1 MQLFRWLAFI
11 LVLVLAYTPLLHAQ
25 VDEGAQERILLLKAR
40 ETQFLELSGKI
51 QLGGTLD
58 IHHRSQN
65 GYRRGRVRDWGLTTG
80 AHFILG
86 FRVLDWLTPQLGLG
100 LSLQH
105 LNLTSNTADWRA
117 GGLQD
122 TSVPDRWNQIYG
134 VLEIPIGLRA
144 EIPTKGYVRPYFS
157 LHYVNQVYLWRSDF
171 RIFNDDSRRIN
182 NRSLLSGTTQPYNGY
197 QGAIRASFGLL
208 VPLPPKPMGIQVGL
222 FYQANEL
229 IATRRT
235 DAVSE
240 AFTLRH
246 QIGLDVA
253 FYWRKSLK

>member
-1 MQLFRWLAFI
+1 MPLLRRLGFI
-11 LVLVLAYTPLLHAQ
+11 LMVILSHRPLLYAQ
-25 VDEGAQERILLLKAR
+25 VDEGAAERTMLLKAR
-40 ETQFLELSGKI
+40 ETQFLELSGQI

-58 IHHRSQN
+58 IHHRSKN
-65 GYRRGRVRDWGLTTG
+65 GYRKGRVRDWGLTTG
-80 AHFILG
+80 AHFMLG
-86 FRVLDWLTPQLGLG
+86 FRVLDWLTPQVGVG

-105 LNLTSNTADWRA
+105 LNLTSNTTDWRA
-117 GGLQD
+117 GGLRD
-122 TSVPDRWNQIYG
+122 TSVPDSWNQIYG
-134 VLEIPIGLRA
+134 VLELPIGLRA

-157 LHYVNQVYLWRSDF
+157 LHYVNQMYLWRSDF
-171 RIFNDDSRRIN
+171 RLFADDTRRIN
-182 NRSLLSGTTQPYNGY
+182 NQSQVNTPNQPYNGY

-222 FYQANEL
+222 FYQGNEL

-235 DAVSE
+235 DAVSD